1 MISMKR
7 TVAILAAAATMMA
20 QPMSVLAATPG
31 DNLTP
36 LFEITE
42 DNTGSSAI
50 TTNAITAADPALTS
64 GTIVAETQAQATVIQ
79 DSSTESITPGVVTGP
94 TGDGT
99 ITTTDPGT
107 TAETTAAVTDNTLPA
122 ATTTQSTG
130 AVAASGV
137 SSSSKTLP
145 VVDPTDVEGI
155 RYNYMTTPNEGNMDA
170 DPVLNLVPL
179 GSYFIYDGAGKRIDW
194 GTTSKNDS
202 FAYSSIGFTSFMLEH
217 ANVGRW
223 YYRTFSKDT
232 GWGPWA
238 TSKEATPN
246 QGIVS
251 ALQVRVKGYTHNLG
265 DLYYRAVLNDGTV
278 TDWAKEGQAVGSI
291 GDDRYIV
298 GIKLALWKKGVQ
310 FYDATEKPMANASNE
325 GVFHTS
331 SGTVYVTADGRSYTG
346 WGFDGESNQ
355 YYFNNGTAVTGWNV
369 INGYNIYFDEN
380 GVALR
385 DLSGIMGNP
394 GAYAIR
400 INKATRTMYVLA
412 QDSSGNFTIPYKT
425 LMVTVGDDTPI
436 GSFSIYEKYRWH
448 FMHTDCYCQFLSRFK
463 GHYLLHSLL
472 YSRPDYNTMDA
483 IYYNYMD
490 DSMSGGCIR
499 LRAVDCAWIYN
510 NCPNGTTVTV
520 YNDKW
525 DKGPIEKDAIQQ
537 AIPRNQTFD
546 PTDPVVTAAQ
556 DAAAKAAAEAAAA
569 EAATETGGEPQ

>member
-7 TVAILAAAATMMA
+7 TVAILAAAAMMV
-20 QPMSVLAATPG
+20 QPISVLAATPG

-42 DNTGSSAI
+42 DDASNSGPA
-50 TTNAITAADPALTS
+50 TNVLTVADPALTS
-64 GTIVAETQAQATVIQ
+64 GTLIGQTQAAAVVQ
-79 DSSTESITPGVVTGP
+79 DPNAAYITPGSASGP
-94 TGDGT
+94 LGDGT
-99 ITTTDPGT
+99 ITSMDPLGIT
-107 TAETTAAVTDNTLPA
+107 GSTETV
-122 ATTTQSTG
+122 QSTG
-130 AVAASGV
+130 AAASGGV
-137 SSSSKTLP
+137 SASSKTLP
-145 VVDPTDVEGI
+145 MINTTDVDGI

-170 DPVLNLVPL
+170 DPVLDLVPL
-179 GSYFIYDGAGKRIDW
+179 GSYFIYDGSGKRIDW

-202 FAYSSIGFTSFMLEH
+202 FAYSLTGFTSFMLEH

-251 ALQVRVKGYTHNLG
+251 AMQIRVKGYTHNLG

-278 TDWAKEGQAVGSI
+278 TDWATEGQAVGSI

-298 GIKLALWKKGVQ
+298 AIKLALWKKGVQ
-310 FYDATEKPMANASNE
+310 FYDSTEKPMANDSNE
-325 GVFHTS
+325 GVFQS
-331 SGTVYVTADGRSYTG
+331 STGAVYVTADGRSYTG

-355 YYFNNGTAVTGWNV
+355 YYFNNGVAVTGWNV
-369 INGYNIYFDEN
+369 IDGYNIYFDEN

-385 DLSGIMGNP
+385 DLSEVMGAP
-394 GAYAIR
+394 GSYAIR
-400 INKATRTMYVLA
+400 INKATRTMYILA
-412 QDSSGNFTIPYKT
+412 QDASGNFTIPYKT

-472 YSRPDYNTMDA
+472 YERPDYNTMDA

-520 YNDKW
+520 YSDKW

-569 EAATETGGEPQ
+569 EAAAETSGEPQ